1 MYNRQDVR
9 KKVTEVREINAEA
22 FTYYVNAF
30 SGTVFRTAVCF
41 MKNKADADDIMQ
53 EVFLKLY
60 TSGVC
65 FESDAHAKA
74 WLIKVTAN
82 MCKNMLKTPWKRLIQ
97 PIETAEKLSVPEKSD
112 ISLPEIMMKLKSR
125 NRIVLY
131 MHYFEGY
138 TTREIAEILGI
149 KENAVTS
156 QLYRGRKQLKDLLL
170 KEGYDEL

>member
-1 MYNRQDVR
+1 MRKITAQDF
-9 KKVTEVREINAEA
+9 E
-22 FTYYVNAF
+22 YYVNNF
-30 SGTVFRTAVCF
+30 SGVVFRTAICYV
-41 MKNKADADDIMQ
+41 KNKSDADDIMQ

-60 TSGVC
+60 TSDTYFVN
-65 FESDAHAKA
+65 DVHAKA
-74 WLIKVTAN
+74 WFIKVTAN
-82 MCKNMLKTPWKRLIQ
+82 MCRNMLKNPWKRLIQ
-97 PIETAEKLSVPEKSD
+97 PIEAAENMPAESEKESGLID
-112 ISLPEIMMKLKSR
+112 IIMKMKSK

-138 TTREIAEILGI
+138 STREIAEILGI